1 MTYRADHFTALLD
14 ACVLADAFKR
24 NLLLSLARA
33 ELFRPRWSPQ
43 ILDET
48 ERAILKITKGEAD
61 GTKQRAAIER
71 AFRDACVTG
80 YDAPI
85 SAVSLPDPDDRH
97 VLAAAIHTNAQ
108 VLVTDNLKD
117 FPPSELAKFG
127 VELKSPDE
135 FIADTITLHEQT
147 AFGALKAMRVRYQNP
162 ALTTDKIIQFAESRG
177 LMTTALLLKE
187 YEQYW

>member
-14 ACVLADAFKR
+14 ACVLADVFKR
-24 NLLLSLARA
+24 NLLLHLAEA

-48 ERAILKITKGEAD
+48 ERAVLKITKGEAD
-61 GTKQRAAIER
+61 GSKQRTAIER
-71 AFRDACVTG
+71 AFKDACVTG
-80 YDAPI
+80 YEPHIDALE
-85 SAVSLPDPDDRH
+85 LPDANDRH
-97 VLAAAIHTNAQ
+97 VLAAAIHTSAQ

-117 FPPSELAKFG
+117 FPPNELAKFAI
-127 VELKSPDE
+127 ELKSPDE

-147 AFGALKAMRVRYQNP
+147 AFGALKTMRVGYQNP
-162 ALTTDKIIQFAESRG
+162 ALSTGKIIQFTESRG

>member
-14 ACVLADAFKR
+14 ACVLADVFKR

-48 ERAILKITKGEAD
+48 ERAIMRITKGETD

-71 AFRDACVTG
+71 AFREACVTG
-80 YDAPI
+80 YDALI
-85 SAVSLPDPDDRH
+85 AAVTLPDPNDRH

-117 FPPSELAKFG
+117 FPSDELAKFG
-127 VELKSPDE
+127 IELKSPDE
-135 FIADTITLHEQT
+135 FMSDTITLHEQT
-147 AFGALKAMRVRYQNP
+147 AFGALKAMRARYQNP
-162 ALTTDKIIQFAESRG
+162 ALTTGKIIQFAESRG

>member
-1 MTYRADHFTALLD
+1 MTYRADHFTAVID
-14 ACVLADAFKR
+14 ACVLADVFKR
-24 NLLLSLARA
+24 NLLLHLAEA
-33 ELFRPRWSPQ
+33 ELFRPRWSSK

-48 ERAILKITKGEAD
+48 EWAILKITMGEAD
-61 GTKQRAAIER
+61 GTKQRVAIER
-71 AFRDACVTG
+71 AFQGACVTG
-80 YDAPI
+80 YEALIPVI
-85 SAVSLPDPDDRH
+85 ALPDADDRH

-117 FPPSELAKFG
+117 FPSNELTKFG
-127 VELKSPDE
+127 IELKSPDE

-147 AFGALKAMRVRYQNP
+147 AFGALKTMRVGYKNP
-162 ALTTDKIIQFAESRG
+162 ALSTGKLIQFAESRG

>member
-14 ACVLADAFKR
+14 ACVLADVFKR
-24 NLLLSLARA
+24 NLLLHLAEA

-48 ERAILKITKGEAD
+48 ERAIAKITKGKAD
-61 GTKQRAAIER
+61 GVKQRAAMER

-80 YDAPI
+80 HEALIP
-85 SAVSLPDPDDRH
+85 AVNLPDANDCH

-117 FPPSELAKFG
+117 FPSGELAKFEI
-127 VELKSPDE
+127 ELKSPDE

-147 AFGALKAMRVRYQNP
+147 AFGALKTMRTGYQNP
-162 ALTTDKIIQFAESRG
+162 ALSTGKIIQFAESRG

>member
-1 MTYRADHFTALLD
+1 MTYRADHFTAILD
-14 ACVLADAFKR
+14 ACVLADVFKR
-24 NLLLSLARA
+24 NLLLHLAEA
-33 ELFRPRWSPQ
+33 ELFRPRWSPE

-80 YDAPI
+80 YDALIP
-85 SAVSLPDPDDRH
+85 AVTLPDADDRH

-117 FPPSELAKFG
+117 FPPDELGKFG
-127 VELKSPDE
+127 VELKSSDE
-135 FIADTITLHEQT
+135 FISDTITLHEQT
-147 AFGALKAMRVRYQNP
+147 AFGALKTMRVGYQNP
-162 ALTTDKIIQFAESRG
+162 ALSTGKIIQFAESRG

>member
-1 MTYRADHFTALLD
+1 MTYRADHFTAILD
-14 ACVLADAFKR
+14 ACVLADVFKR
-24 NLLLSLARA
+24 NLLLHLAEA
-33 ELFRPRWSPQ
+33 ELFRPRWSPE

-48 ERAILKITKGEAD
+48 ERAIAKITKGEAD

-80 YDAPI
+80 YDALIP
-85 SAVSLPDPDDRH
+85 AVTLPDLDDRH

-117 FPPSELAKFG
+117 FPPDELGKFNI
-127 VELKSPDE
+127 ELKSPDE
-135 FIADTITLHEQT
+135 FLSDTITLHEQT
-147 AFGALKAMRVRYQNP
+147 AFGALRTMREGYQNP
-162 ALTTDKIIQFAESRG
+162 ALSTGKIIQFAESRG

>member
-1 MTYRADHFTALLD
+1 MTYRADHFTALVD
-14 ACVLADAFKR
+14 ACVLADVFKR
-24 NLLLSLARA
+24 NLLLHLAEA

-48 ERAILKITKGEAD
+48 ERAIKKITKGEAN
-61 GTKQRAAIER
+61 GAKQRAAIER

-80 YDAPI
+80 HEPHIPALT
-85 SAVSLPDPDDRH
+85 LPDAGDRH

-117 FPPSELAKFG
+117 FPPEELVKFG
-127 VELKSPDE
+127 IELKSPDE

-147 AFGALKAMRVRYQNP
+147 AFSALKCMRTGYQNP
-162 ALTTDKIIQFAESRG
+162 ALSTSKIIQFAESRG
-177 LMTTALLLKE
+177 LLKTALLLKE

>member
-1 MTYRADHFTALLD
+1 MTYRVDHFTALLD
-14 ACVLADAFKR
+14 ACVLADVFKR
-24 NLLLSLARA
+24 NLLLHLAEA

-48 ERAILKITKGEAD
+48 ERAIAKITKGKAD
-61 GTKQRAAIER
+61 GVKQRAAMER

-80 YDAPI
+80 HEALIP
-85 SAVSLPDPDDRH
+85 AVNLPDANDCH
-97 VLAAAIHTNAQ
+97 VLAAAVHTNAQ

-117 FPPSELAKFG
+117 FPSGELARFEI
-127 VELKSPDE
+127 ELKSPDE

-147 AFGALKAMRVRYQNP
+147 AFGALKTMRTGYQNP
-162 ALTTDKIIQFAESRG
+162 ALSTGKIIQFAESRG

>member
-14 ACVLADAFKR
+14 ACVLADVFKR
-24 NLLLSLARA
+24 NLLLHLAEA

-48 ERAILKITKGEAD
+48 ERAIAKITKGKAD
-61 GTKQRAAIER
+61 GVKQRAAMER

-80 YDAPI
+80 HEALIP
-85 SAVSLPDPDDRH
+85 AVNLPDANDCH
-97 VLAAAIHTNAQ
+97 VLAAAVHANAQ

-117 FPPSELAKFG
+117 FPSDELAKFEI
-127 VELKSPDE
+127 ELKSPDE
-135 FIADTITLHEQT
+135 FISDTITLHEQT
-147 AFGALKAMRVRYQNP
+147 AFGALKTMRTSYQNP
-162 ALTTDKIIQFAESRG
+162 ALSTGKIIQFAESRG

>member
-14 ACVLADAFKR
+14 ACVLADVFKR

-33 ELFRPRWSPQ
+33 ELFRPRWSTQ

-61 GTKQRAAIER
+61 GKKQRAAIER

-80 YDAPI
+80 YEALIP
-85 SAVSLPDPDDRH
+85 AVTLPDADDRH
-97 VLAAAIHTNAQ
+97 VLAAAIHTKAQ

-117 FPPSELAKFG
+117 FPPDELAKFG
-127 VELKSPDE
+127 IELKSSDE

-147 AFGALKAMRVRYQNP
+147 TFGAIKAMRGRYQNP
-162 ALTTDKIIQFAESRG
+162 ALATGKIIQFAESRS
-177 LMTTALLLKE
+177 LLSTALLLKE